1 MPVLDL
7 NRIVVA
13 LIFMDILI
21 IIVFVGFLWKNRSL
35 NIEEDLQKK
44 MDVFESL
51 LVDADQ
57 MAIHMKKNLE
67 EKYRALKNLE
77 ENFDQRIHRLED
89 LMDIADRRIVSFDTA
104 VHEKSVSSQLILVD
118 QILLMIRQG
127 LDLEDIAG
135 RLSIPRG
142 TVKLVLELNK
152 KS

>member
-7 NRIVVA
+7 NRIVMA

-21 IIVFVGFLWKNRSL
+21 VIVFVALLLKNRNL

-51 LVDADQ
+51 LLDADQ

-67 EKYRALKNLE
+67 EKYRVLKNLE
-77 ENFDQRIHRLED
+77 DNFDQRIQRLEH
-89 LMDIADRRIVSFDTA
+89 LMDIADKKIISFDTA
-104 VHEKSVSSQLILVD
+104 VHEKPVSSELTQVK
-118 QILLMIRQG
+118 QILLMVKQG

-152 KS
+152 KK

>member
-1 MPVLDL
+1 MV
-7 NRIVVA
+7 

-21 IIVFVGFLWKNRSL
+21 VIVFVSFLWKNRSL

-51 LVDADQ
+51 LMDADQ
-57 MAIHMKKNLE
+57 MTIHMKKNLE
-67 EKYRALKNLE
+67 EKYRVLKNLE
-77 ENFDQRIHRLED
+77 ESLDQRIHRLEH
-89 LMDIADRRIVSFDTA
+89 LMDIADKKIISFDTA
-104 VHEKSVSSQLILVD
+104 VHEKPVSSELTQVQ
-118 QILLMIRQG
+118 QILLMVKQG

>member
-1 MPVLDL
+1 M
-7 NRIVVA
+7 A
-13 LIFMDILI
+13 LIVMDILI
-21 IIVFVGFLWKNRSL
+21 VIVFVGFLWKNRSL

-51 LVDADQ
+51 LMDADQ

-77 ENFDQRIHRLED
+77 ESLDQRIHRLEH
-89 LMDIADRRIVSFDTA
+89 LMDIADKKIISFDTA
-104 VHEKSVSSQLILVD
+104 VHEKPVSSELTQVQ
-118 QILLMIRQG
+118 QILLMVKQG

-152 KS
+152 KN

>member
-7 NRIVVA
+7 NRIIMV

-21 IIVFVGFLWKNRSL
+21 VIVFVSFLWKNRSL

-51 LVDADQ
+51 LMDADQ
-57 MAIHMKKNLE
+57 MTIHMKKNLE

-77 ENFDQRIHRLED
+77 ESLDQRIHRLEH
-89 LMDIADRRIVSFDTA
+89 LMDIADKKIISFDTA
-104 VHEKSVSSQLILVD
+104 VHEKPVSSELTQVQ
-118 QILLMIRQG
+118 QILLMVKQG